1 MKGKYL
7 ITTDKF
13 FVAPDGVTYSAAWGD
28 VKILGDES
36 IMGIKTNRQSANW
49 YAIVGGN
56 GKEIVIAGCQ
66 IFYAVKCEKKP
77 NTDEVHDWYNG
88 SDGHVVDTI
97 RPTRIYI
104 AE

>member
-7 ITTDKF
+7 ITTDRF

-28 VKILGDES
+28 VKIFGDES

-49 YAIVGGN
+49 YAVVGGN

-66 IFYAVKCEKKP
+66 IFYAVKCDERP
-77 NTDEVHDWYNG
+77 NTDEVPDWYNG
-88 SDGHVVDTI
+88 SDGHVVNTI

>member
-7 ITTDKF
+7 ITTDKY
-13 FVAPDGVTYSAAWGD
+13 FVAPDGLTYSAAWGD
-28 VKILGDES
+28 VNILGDES

-49 YAIVGGN
+49 YAAVGGN
-56 GKEIVIAGCQ
+56 GREIVIAGCQ
-66 IFYAVKCEKKP
+66 IFYAIRCEDKP
-77 NTDEVHDWYNG
+77 NTDRATEWYNG
-88 SDGHVVDTI
+88 SDGVIVESP